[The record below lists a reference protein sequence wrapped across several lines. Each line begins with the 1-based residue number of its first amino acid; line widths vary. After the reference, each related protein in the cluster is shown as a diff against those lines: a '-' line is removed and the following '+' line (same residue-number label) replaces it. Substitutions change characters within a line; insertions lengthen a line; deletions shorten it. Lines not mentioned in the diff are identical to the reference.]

1 MQGLY
6 KVGDWVKIRD
16 DMQVNTDYGCLTYL
30 DGMNKYAGT
39 YHKIAALENNGAL
52 IRLTGCAFFWSDAML
67 IPRTVNLRGG
77 DTIRF
82 SDNPADWSS
91 MPDGVRDQY
100 MGKVATIRDDGWAVE
115 DFFQID
121 GDEYYFSVTLVADKL
136 ITRQRFESAAANAA
150 DIKELRKILW
160 S

>member
-16 DMQVNTDYGCLTYL
+16 DMEVNTEYGCLTYL
-30 DGMNKYAGT
+30 EGMTKYAGT
-39 YHKIAALENNGAL
+39 YRRITALENEGRL
-52 IRLTGCAFFWSDAML
+52 IRLFGCAFFWSDEML
-67 IPRTVNLRGG
+67 IPKDLHLRGG
-77 DTIRF
+77 DVILF
-82 SDNPADWSS
+82 SDNPVDWSS

-100 MGKVATIRDDGWAVE
+100 MGKIATIRDDDWAIE
-115 DFFQID
+115 DFFQIE
-121 GDEYYFSVTLVADKL
+121 GDEYYFSVPLVADKL
-136 ITRQRFESAAANAA
+136 ITRQKFESAAANAA